1 MRVGLIG
8 LGTMGSRMARRLLAA
23 GHALAV
29 YDPVVREFD
38 GATVLPSSA
47 AVAAASEVVLSSV
60 PAPADVEQVY
70 LGPDGVIA
78 AARPGL
84 VCADLSTIDPATA
97 QRVGARL
104 AEAGVA
110 FLDAPVSGGPG
121 GVEAGTL
128 AVLVG
133 GEAAALAVARPA
145 LESFAGRIVHLG
157 PVGAGTTVKL
167 ANQLLVGATTVAVME
182 AMTLGARAGIDLAS
196 MYEALAASAGDSVM
210 LRRNVTDFLLPR
222 QFAPAFAT
230 RLLLKDLRL
239 YVAEA
244 ERLGIDPAAGR
255 MARELYERASAAGLD
270 GEDYAAVV
278 KIIER

>member
-1 MRVGLIG
+1 
-8 LGTMGSRMARRLLAA
+8 
-23 GHALAV
+23 
-29 YDPVVREFD
+29 
-38 GATVLPSSA
+38 
-47 AVAAASEVVLSSV
+47 
-60 PAPADVEQVY
+60 
-70 LGPDGVIA
+70 
-78 AARPGL
+78 
-84 VCADLSTIDPATA
+84 
-97 QRVGARL
+97 
-104 AEAGVA
+104 
-110 FLDAPVSGGPG
+110 
-121 GVEAGTL
+121 
-128 AVLVG
+128 
-133 GEAAALAVARPA
+133 LAVARPA

-244 ERLGIDPAAGR
+244 ERLGLDPTAGR

-270 GEDYAAVV
+270 HEDYAAVV
-278 KIIER
+278 KIIERDA